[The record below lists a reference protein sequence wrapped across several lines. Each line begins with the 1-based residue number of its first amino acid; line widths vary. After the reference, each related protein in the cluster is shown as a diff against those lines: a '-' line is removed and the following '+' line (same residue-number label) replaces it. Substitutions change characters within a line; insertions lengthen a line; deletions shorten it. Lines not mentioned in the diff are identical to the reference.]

1 MLQRYLLFWDSIV
14 LLKSM
19 DLSKSY
25 TVAEAQKKLEHYCA
39 YQERCHKEVRQKLRD
54 MRMIPEAIDVII
66 VQLIADN
73 FLNEERF
80 AQAFVRGKF
89 RIKKWGK
96 NRLLRELKF
105 RGVSKYS
112 IDSAFKEID
121 LDDYYETLD
130 ELVQKR
136 IAQVN
141 EPNVYKKKKK
151 VADYLLY
158 RGWESGLIYEKLRE
172 YLG

>member
-1 MLQRYLLFWDSIV
+1 MSLSIV
-14 LLKSM
+14 FLSRM
-19 DLSKSY
+19 DVNKTY
-25 TVAEAQKKLEHYCA
+25 TVEEARKKLEHYCA

-54 MRMIPEAIDVII
+54 MRMIPEAIDVIM
-66 VQLIADN
+66 VHLIAHN

-96 NRLLRELKF
+96 NRLVRELKF
-105 RGVSKYS
+105 RDISKYS
-112 IDSAFKEID
+112 IDTALKEID
-121 LDDYYETLD
+121 LDDYYSTLD

-136 IAQVN
+136 IAQVK

-158 RGWESGLIYEKLRE
+158 RGWESGLVYERLRE